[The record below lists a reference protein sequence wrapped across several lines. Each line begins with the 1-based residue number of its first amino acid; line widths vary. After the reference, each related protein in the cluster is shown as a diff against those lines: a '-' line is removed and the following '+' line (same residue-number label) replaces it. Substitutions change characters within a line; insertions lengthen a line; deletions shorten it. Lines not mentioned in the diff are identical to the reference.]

1 MSSSVEVVLEQLER
15 AGFQKLPKPLVV
27 AGASFDFDAAVT
39 GTGVSHD
46 LVVVGGQEVDPRRL
60 SQLLSG
66 LNRSLDRLASR
77 RPVSVI
83 LLGAR
88 PEAAALAE
96 LENSARV
103 MLIESQEP
111 EPAEVQD
118 AIAVLLPLHLPETT
132 RKALDPLDELL
143 KSLGR
148 AATDEHRELINA
160 ARRGPESVRA
170 TLRRYLEDAV
180 GEENSEEM
188 SA

>member
-1 MSSSVEVVLEQLER
+1 MSSSVEVVLEQLEK

-27 AGASFDFDAAVT
+27 GGASFDFDAAVT

-46 LVVVGGQEVDPRRL
+46 LVVVGGQDVDPRHL
-60 SQLLSG
+60 IQLLSG

-83 LLGAR
+83 LLGTR
-88 PEAAALAE
+88 PEAATLGE

-111 EPAEVQD
+111 EPADVQN

-132 RKALDPLDELL
+132 RKAPDPLDELV
-143 KSLGR
+143 KSLGK
-148 AATDEHRELINA
+148 AATDEYRELINA
-160 ARRGPESVRA
+160 ARLGPETVRS
-170 TLRRYLEDAV
+170 TLREYLEDAV
-180 GEENSEEM
+180 EQESSEEM
-188 SA
+188 SE